1 MYWVKYHLRYLRMLK
16 EAVKAV
22 AKAVH
27 DLDSLAGVY
36 LIGGAVESRLTVLSD
51 VDVLV
56 VIRRSLDTESLN
68 EFRRAIYARAVDVYN
83 LPWDYPLEI
92 HIVTREEFSEA
103 FVRRGK
109 KAVKIET

>member
-1 MYWVKYHLRYLRMLK
+1 MYWVKYHLRYLRMLR

-27 DLDSLAGVY
+27 DLDPLAEVY
-36 LIGGAVESRLTVLSD
+36 LIGGAAEGRLTVLSD

-56 VIRRSLDTESLN
+56 VIKRGLDTESLN

-83 LPWDYPLEI
+83 LPWDCPVEI
-92 HIVTREEFSEA
+92 HIMTGEEFNEA
-103 FVRRGK
+103 FVKRGK